1 MRRKALRAACLAGA
15 FVLAAFPALA
25 MTGVESLAQQLSEQ
39 GFTEVR
45 MSKTFLGRVRIRAK
59 GPGIEREIIYNPVTG
74 EILRD
79 FWSTNSSG
87 EGLTLLNPFDSSN
100 SGSSNSGSSNSG
112 SGSGSSDYDELDDA
126 LDDWEDARDDR
137 EDERDDRRDDRE
149 DRDDDREDRE
159 DRDRDRD

>member
-79 FWSTNSSG
+79 FWSTNSSSG
-87 EGLTLLNPFDSSN
+87 EGLTLLNPFD
-100 SGSSNSGSSNSG
+100 SSNSG

-149 DRDDDREDRE
+149 DRDDDREDR
-159 DRDRDRD
+159 DRDRD

>member
-79 FWSTNSSG
+79 FWSTNSSSG

-100 SGSSNSGSSNSG
+100 SGSGSSNSG
-112 SGSGSSDYDELDDA
+112 SGSGSSDYDDLDDA

-149 DRDDDREDRE
+149 DRDDDREDR
-159 DRDRDRD
+159 DRDRD

>member
-79 FWSTNSSG
+79 FWSTNSSSG

-100 SGSSNSGSSNSG
+100 SGSGSSNSG
-112 SGSGSSDYDELDDA
+112 SGSGSSDYDDLDDA